1 MDAEHS
7 SHPAAHVDEPASA
20 IGANAVQRNDIG
32 QTLREPAVS
41 GPVAY
46 GRVHDSRGVA
56 LPNAVLTL
64 ISMSGRQIGRS
75 LTDAAGY
82 FELTAPEPGSFVLI
96 ASIDGRRPDASTVQL
111 AHHPV
116 PCDVVLTA
124 MAGLTGTVS
133 RDDDGTAIPGARVS
147 ALDARGEVLASAATA
162 DDGAFGLAEL
172 PEGDFTIAVS
182 ANGFHPAALPV
193 RAGGS
198 ETPRLDVS
206 LRPCARLHGVVRGR
220 DGRPLPDALVTLTDW
235 DGTVVDTMVT
245 GPDGAYTFADLH
257 DGTYTV
263 VASGYAPVHTPVV
276 VGADTEELNVELG
289 HGNSS
294 EHGSADQ
301 LASRY
306 SGN

>member
-7 SHPAAHVDEPASA
+7 SHSAPHATEPVMASD
-20 IGANAVQRNDIG
+20 ANTQHHNGIAR
-32 QTLREPAVS
+32 TPRHPAVS
-41 GPVAY
+41 GPVAF
-46 GRVHDSRGVA
+46 GRVHDSRGAA

-75 LTDAAGY
+75 LTDAEGY
-82 FELTAPEPGSFVLI
+82 FELTAPEPGSYVLI

-124 MAGLTGTVS
+124 MAGLTGTVA
-133 RDDDGTAIPGARVS
+133 RGDDGTAISGARVS

-172 PEGDFTIAVS
+172 PEGDVTIAVS

-198 ETPRLDVS
+198 ETPRLDVT

-235 DGTVVDTMVT
+235 DGNVVDTMVT

-276 VGADTEELNVELG
+276 VGAESEELNVQLG
-289 HGNSS
+289 HSNSS
-294 EHGSADQ
+294 GSDSVEQ
-301 LASRY
+301 LTARFSA
-306 SGN
+306 G

>member
-7 SHPAAHVDEPASA
+7 AHANESAVASES
-20 IGANAVQRNDIG
+20 NTVQHNGIA
-32 QTLREPAVS
+32 QTPHRPAVS
-41 GPVAY
+41 GPVAF
-46 GRVHDSRGVA
+46 GRVHDSRGAA

-64 ISMSGRQIGRS
+64 ISMSGRQIGRA
-75 LTDAAGY
+75 LTDAEGY
-82 FELTAPEPGSFVLI
+82 FELAAPEPGSYVVI

-111 AHHPV
+111 AQHPV
-116 PCDVVLTA
+116 PCEVVLTA
-124 MAGLTGTVS
+124 MAGPTGTVS
-133 RDDDGTAIPGARVS
+133 RGDDGAAISGARVS

-162 DDGAFGLAEL
+162 AGGTFGLVEL
-172 PEGDFTIAVS
+172 PEGDITIAVS
-182 ANGFHPAALPV
+182 ANGFHPAAFPV

-198 ETPRLDVS
+198 DTPRLDVT

-220 DGRPLPDALVTLTDW
+220 DGRPLRDALVTLTDR
-235 DGTVVDTMVT
+235 DGTVVDTLVT
-245 GPDGAYTFADLH
+245 GLDGAYTFADLH

-276 VGADTEELNVELG
+276 VGAAAEELNVELG

-294 EHGSADQ
+294 ESDAAEQ
-301 LASRY
+301 VVSRY

>member
-7 SHPAAHVDEPASA
+7 AHSNPSPVATD
-20 IGANAVQRNDIG
+20 ANTVQRNSIG
-32 QTLREPAVS
+32 QNLREPAVS
-41 GPVAY
+41 GPVAF
-46 GRVHDSRGVA
+46 GRVHDSRGAA

-75 LTDAAGY
+75 LTDAEGY
-82 FELTAPEPGSFVLI
+82 FELTAPEPGSYVVI
-96 ASIDGRRPDASTVQL
+96 ASIDGRRPDASTVHL
-111 AHHPV
+111 AQHPV

-133 RDDDGTAIPGARVS
+133 RGDDGTAISGARVS
-147 ALDARGEVLASAATA
+147 ALDGRGEVLVSAATT

-198 ETPRLDVS
+198 DTPRLDVT

-235 DGTVVDTMVT
+235 DGTVIDTMVT

-276 VGADTEELNVELG
+276 VGAETEELNVELG
-289 HGNSS
+289 HSNSRES
-294 EHGSADQ
+294 ESLDHLATRYSADK
-301 LASRY
+301 L
-306 SGN
+306 

>member
-7 SHPAAHVDEPASA
+7 SHSAEHAVASESD
-20 IGANAVQRNDIG
+20 AVQRNG
-32 QTLREPAVS
+32 FAQTPRRPAVS
-41 GPVAY
+41 GPVAF
-46 GRVHDSRGVA
+46 GRVHDSRGAA
-56 LPNAVLTL
+56 LPDAVLTL

-75 LTDAAGY
+75 LTDAEGY
-82 FELTAPEPGSFVLI
+82 FELAAPEPGSYVLI

-116 PCDVVLTA
+116 PCDIVLTA
-124 MAGLTGTVS
+124 MAGLAGTVS
-133 RDDDGTAIPGARVS
+133 RGDDGTAIAGARVS
-147 ALDARGEVLASAATA
+147 ALDARGEVLSSAATT
-162 DDGAFGLAEL
+162 DDGTFGLAEL

-182 ANGFHPAALPV
+182 ANGFHPTALPV

-198 ETPRLDVS
+198 ETPRLDVT

-235 DGTVVDTMVT
+235 DGTVIDTMVT
-245 GPDGAYTFADLH
+245 GLDGAYTFADLH

-276 VGADTEELNVELG
+276 VGADAEELNVELG
-289 HGNSS
+289 HDNSRDL
-294 EHGSADQ
+294 GSADQ
-301 LASRY
+301 LTSRY

>member
-7 SHPAAHVDEPASA
+7 SHSAEHAVASES
-20 IGANAVQRNDIG
+20 NTVQHNGIA
-32 QTLREPAVS
+32 QTLRRPAVS
-41 GPVAY
+41 GPVAF
-46 GRVHDSRGVA
+46 GRVHDSRGAA
-56 LPNAVLTL
+56 LPNAGLTL
-64 ISMSGRQIGRS
+64 ISMSGRQIGRA
-75 LTDAAGY
+75 LTDAEGY
-82 FELTAPEPGSFVLI
+82 FELAAPEPGSYVLI

-111 AHHPV
+111 AQHPV

-124 MAGLTGTVS
+124 MAGLTGIVT
-133 RDDDGTAIPGARVS
+133 RGDDGTAIAGARVS
-147 ALDARGEVLASAATA
+147 ALDARGEVLSSAATT
-162 DDGAFGLAEL
+162 DEGTFGLTEL

-198 ETPRLDVS
+198 DTPRLDVT

-245 GPDGAYTFADLH
+245 GSDGAYTFADLH

-276 VGADTEELNVELG
+276 VGGETEELNVELG
-289 HGNSS
+289 HGNST
-294 EHGSADQ
+294 EHGTADQ
-301 LASRY
+301 LTSRY